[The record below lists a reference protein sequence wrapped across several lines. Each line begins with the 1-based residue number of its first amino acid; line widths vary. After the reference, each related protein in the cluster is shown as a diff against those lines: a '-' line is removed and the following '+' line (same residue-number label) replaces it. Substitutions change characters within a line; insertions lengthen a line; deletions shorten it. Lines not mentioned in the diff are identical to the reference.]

1 MKKLL
6 LILLV
11 LPMIGFGQS
20 WRYSSQGNDFDGKYK
35 ISSIVGT
42 GNDYPYN
49 SPKLVI
55 CYTEKS
61 NEIDFYI
68 SDAGYYTSSSNT
80 QVMLSF
86 NNEKGIIYK
95 SLSLGYSSD
104 RKSVFL
110 DGNFSPNYLS
120 PIKIFQ
126 KLMEASYVN
135 IRIKNDYGQNDIR
148 FSLNGSTKAIKYV
161 IPYDAMLARELEREK
176 VVKENQ
182 LVTER
187 AKEAIL
193 HIRDSAIIENL
204 KHYNIS
210 IEISDTLKGHI
221 IQNIEYHNYWDNRSI
236 DSIVLYK
243 EHLYGNLIFSY
254 DIFYIEDEFL
264 FSKTFKSRIV
274 VPENYVDSI
283 PFAAGLIEA
292 DEIKEIVK
300 EGLNEKPKR
309 KDYKSSSDY
318 MKALR
323 KYHKSIE

>member
-1 MKKLL
+1 
-6 LILLV
+6 
-11 LPMIGFGQS
+11 MIGFGQS
-20 WRYSSQGNDFDGKYK
+20 WRYSSQGNDFDGKYRT
-35 ISSIVGT
+35 SSIVGT

-49 SPKLVI
+49 TPRLVI
-55 CYTEKS
+55 NCFEES
-61 NEIDFYI
+61 NKINFYI
-68 SDAGYYTSSSNT
+68 SDAGYFPSSSNT
-80 QVMLSF
+80 IVKLSF
-86 NNEKGIIYK
+86 SNEKGTIYQSESVK
-95 SLSLGYSSD
+95 YSSD
-104 RKSVFL
+104 RKTIFL
-110 DGNFSPNYLS
+110 GEWFSPNNT
-120 PIKIFQ
+120 KKFVIFQ

-135 IRIKNDYGQNDIR
+135 IRIYNKYGQNDLR
-148 FSLNGSTKAIKYV
+148 FSLKGSTKAIKYV
-161 IPYDAMLARELEREK
+161 IPYDAILAKELEREE

-182 LVTER
+182 LATER

-323 KYHKSIE
+323 KYHKSID

>member
-6 LILLV
+6 LILLC
-11 LPMIGFGQS
+11 LPMIGFGQG
-20 WRYSSQGNDFDGKYK
+20 WRYSSQGNDFDGNYK
-35 ISSIVGT
+35 ISSVVGT

-68 SDAGYYTSSSNT
+68 TDAGYYTASSNT

-104 RKSVFL
+104 RKSVYL
-110 DGNFSPNYLS
+110 DGNFSPNYLR

-135 IRIKNDYGQNDIR
+135 IRIKNDYGQNDMR
-148 FSLNGSTKAIKYV
+148 FSLSGSTKAIKYV
-161 IPYDAMLARELEREK
+161 IPYEDMLARDLEIE
-176 VVKENQ
+176 ENK
-182 LVTER
+182 LAAIR

-193 HIRDSAIIENL
+193 HYRDSVLNNYLNNYSLSEQMINNTIKEINKKIEN
-204 KHYNIS
+204 YGYVIN
-210 IEISDTLKGHI
+210 D
-221 IQNIEYHNYWDNRSI
+221 I
-236 DSIVLYK
+236 DSLIVWKTYLAVAKQYY
-243 EHLYGNLIFSY
+243 LSAR
-254 DIFYIEDEFL
+254 IFYKTYYEQEFHNL
-264 FSKTFKSRIV
+264 FILD
-274 VPENYVDSI
+274 ENYVDSI
-283 PFAAGLIEA
+283 PFAVGLIEA

-323 KYHKSIE
+323 KYRKSNKDNK